1 MKNNKNNSTIK
12 NLTSSLLLF
21 SVVSVVAATPITTTQ
36 VSGYVKF
43 DSIYNDENDA
53 TGTLREQALLTLNGD
68 EANDEEGDL
77 YLSSYESRIN
87 FTSQTKGTPVGDL
100 KAVIEG
106 DFYSGPTQNVVNLRH
121 AYFVQDKLTIG
132 QTWSTF
138 MDLASLAETA
148 DFGGPAGRIFTRQSL
163 VRYNQN
169 VAGGKIDLAVE
180 DPKNGVADE
189 QDPSAPDLVA
199 KFTRTIDS
207 GHISAAV
214 LIQNLKYDDGTDSDS
229 TMAFAGRVSGR
240 INIGSDNIK
249 FALISGQ
256 AMGGYLNFGD
266 VQAADFI
273 DEKIELSEQTATRIS
288 YQHLWSGSFR
298 STIRYAITTSE
309 LDGEDQ
315 GDFSSLHANLV
326 YNLYKPVKFGAEIIN
341 AEKKQTGEKNLNL
354 SRFHLFAKYNF

>member
-1 MKNNKNNSTIK
+1 MKNNKNSSAIK
-12 NLTSSLLLF
+12 CLTSCLLLSS
-21 SVVSVVAATPITTTQ
+21 SVIVMAATPVTTTQ

-53 TGTLREQALLTLNGD
+53 SGALREQALLTLNGD

-87 FTSQTKGTPVGDL
+87 FTSQTTGTPVGDL

-106 DFYSGPTQNVVNLRH
+106 DFYSGPAQNVVNLRH

-163 VRYNQN
+163 VRINLDM
-169 VAGGKIDLAVE
+169 AGGEVDLAVE
-180 DPKNGVADE
+180 DPKNGVAEE
-189 QDPSAPDLVA
+189 QDPTAPDLVA
-199 KFTRTIDS
+199 KFTRAYDF
-207 GHISAAV
+207 GHLSTAL
-214 LIQNLKYDDGTDSDS
+214 LIQNLKYDDGTNSDS
-229 TMAFAGRVSGR
+229 AVAFAGRLSGR
-240 INIGSDNIK
+240 VNVGSDNIK

-273 DEKIELSEQTATRIS
+273 EGKIELSEQTATRIS
-288 YQHLWSGSFR
+288 YQHLWSQSFR
-298 STIRYAITTSE
+298 STIRYAITTSK
-309 LDGEDQ
+309 LDGVDQ
-315 GDFSSLHANLV
+315 GDFNSLHANVV

-341 AEKKQTGEKNLNL
+341 AKKKQAGSESLNL